1 MRTRSLNHS
10 CYKHLY
16 HIVWGTKF
24 RYKYLKDYV
33 VAEIRASFHKTC
45 TLYPTLHIETMN
57 TDLDHVHI
65 QIEIPPNIEV
75 SKAVQVLKQNSSR
88 HLRMKFPFIRR
99 MYLEK
104 GIWSVGFFSSTNG
117 LNEEQVRRYIEWQ
130 GKRDLPKNQLKLE
143 FS

>member
-1 MRTRSLNHS
+1 M
-10 CYKHLY
+10 Y
-16 HIVWGTKF
+16 HIVWGTKY
-24 RYKYLKDYV
+24 RYKYLKEYV
-33 VAEIRASFHKTC
+33 VAAVRESFSETC

-57 TDLDHVHI
+57 TDRDHIHI

-88 HLRMKFPFIRR
+88 HLKKKFPFIRR

-104 GIWSVGFFSSTNG
+104 GIWSVGFFSSTVG
-117 LNEEQVRRYIEWQ
+117 LNETQVRRYIEWQ
-130 GKRDLPKNQLKLE
+130 GKQDLPSNQLHLE